1 LNLKLLSE
9 KIETTLYGDPAF
21 ETFSLKSLSE
31 AGESDLSLVLE
42 DKFIKLALS
51 SKAKA
56 FITHK
61 KIEGLSNQLVAKNS
75 RKSLAL
81 AIQFF
86 YAEKLSLNFS
96 IQSLKPI
103 ADSAR
108 VSKLAKIGH
117 FVSVG
122 IDSFVDENTV
132 LMNNVFVG
140 DNCKIGKN
148 CVIYPNVTILAG
160 SIIGDNCIIH
170 SGTVIGSD
178 GFSYAQDNNLYL
190 KVPHIGIVEIG
201 DQVEIGSNVAID
213 RACLD
218 KTIIKSGSKIDNLV
232 HIAHNCDIGS
242 NTAIA
247 AQTGMTGGTKI
258 GDNVMIAGHVAI
270 DNSEIGNNVIILGKS
285 GVTKDISHNSMV
297 SGFPARDHKIELKEK
312 ARLKKLLK

>member
-1 LNLKLLSE
+1 MNLKLLSE

-31 AGESDLSLVLE
+31 AGESDLTLVLE

-86 YAEKLSLNFS
+86 YAEKLSLNSS

>member
-1 LNLKLLSE
+1 MNLKLLSE

-21 ETFSLKSLSE
+21 ETSSLKSLSE

-42 DKFIKLALS
+42 DKYIKLALA

-61 KIEGLSNQLVAKNS
+61 KVEGLSNQLVAKNS

-81 AIQFF
+81 AIQLF
-86 YAEKLSLNFS
+86 YAEKLSLNSFT
-96 IQSLKPI
+96 QSLNPV
-103 ADSAR
+103 ADSAN
-108 VSKLAKIGH
+108 VSKLAKMGH

-122 IDSFVDENTV
+122 IDSFVDEYTV

-170 SGTVIGSD
+170 SGSVIGSD

-201 DQVEIGSNVAID
+201 DHVEIGSNVAID

-258 GDNVMIAGHVAI
+258 GNNVMIAGHVAI
-270 DNSEIGNNVIILGKS
+270 DNSEIGNTIILGKS

-297 SGFPARDHKIELKEK
+297 SGFPARDHKIELREK

>member
-1 LNLKLLSE
+1 MNLKLLSE

-86 YAEKLSLNFS
+86 YAEKLSLNSS

>member
-31 AGESDLSLVLE
+31 AGESDLTLVLE

-86 YAEKLSLNFS
+86 YAEKLSLNSS

>member
-1 LNLKLLSE
+1 MNLKLLSE

-117 FVSVG
+117 F
-122 IDSFVDENTV
+122 
-132 LMNNVFVG
+132 
-140 DNCKIGKN
+140 
-148 CVIYPNVTILAG
+148 A
-160 SIIGDNCIIH
+160 
-170 SGTVIGSD
+170 
-178 GFSYAQDNNLYL
+178 
-190 KVPHIGIVEIG
+190 
-201 DQVEIGSNVAID
+201 
-213 RACLD
+213 
-218 KTIIKSGSKIDNLV
+218 
-232 HIAHNCDIGS
+232 
-242 NTAIA
+242 
-247 AQTGMTGGTKI
+247 
-258 GDNVMIAGHVAI
+258 
-270 DNSEIGNNVIILGKS
+270 
-285 GVTKDISHNSMV
+285 
-297 SGFPARDHKIELKEK
+297 
-312 ARLKKLLK
+312 